1 MEVVEPMPIKEK
13 KRLGRTP
20 RYSDEYYMMMAKDIV
35 ENGMSFRT
43 AADTYQCSH
52 GTVSHW
58 SKLYR
63 EGKLTERVEK
73 RKSNVNKA
81 EAQLQRQERYIKD
94 LKAQVGELYLENQLL
109 KKAQTYFQ
117 RAKNAPSSVITSE
130 SLDRYREDVEL

>member
-20 RYSDEYYMMMAKDIV
+20 RYSDEYYMMMAKDV
-35 ENGMSFRT
+35 VANGMSFRE
-43 AADTYQCSH
+43 AATKYQCSH

-58 SKLYR
+58 SKLFR
-63 EGKLTERVEK
+63 DGKLADRVEK
-73 RKSNVNKA
+73 RKYNVNKA
-81 EAQLQRQERYIKD
+81 EAQMQRQERYIKD

-130 SLDRYREDVEL
+130 NLDRYQEDAE

>member
-1 MEVVEPMPIKEK
+1 MEIINPVPIKEK

-20 RYSDEYYMMMAKDIV
+20 RYTDEYYMLMAKEIV
-35 ENGMSFRT
+35 EEGMSFRT
-43 AADTYQCSH
+43 AATKYNCSH

-63 EGKLTERVEK
+63 EGKLTKRVETQ
-73 RKSNVNKA
+73 KSSSSRA
-81 EAQLQRQERYIKD
+81 EAQLVRQDRYIKE

-117 RAKNAPSSVITSE
+117 TKRSGNSSVITSE
-130 SLDRYREDVEL
+130 NLDLYREDAE